1 MDALTGA
8 EITYEDHEVALVGYG
23 IAVEFTD

>member
-8 EITYEDHEVALVGYG
+8 EITYEDRAVLRAGYG
-23 IAVEFTD
+23 IRVEFTD